1 MTKIKFC
8 GLKTLDDIF
17 FVNEILPEYVGFV
30 FAPKSKRYV
39 TPAQVEKF
47 RGTLSEKICA
57 VGVFVNE
64 NFQTVAELLNA
75 GIIDA
80 AQLHGDEDDIYIKN
94 LRGMTKKIII
104 KAFQIKTA
112 EDITAAEKSLADF
125 ILADSGAGGGKV
137 FRITNS
143 ITHYA
148 LRITNCFVLLDAG
161 AGDGKVFDWTLIKNF
176 RQKYFL
182 AGGLTPENVGD
193 AIKLLKPF
201 AVDVSSG
208 IETDGKKDLKKMA
221 TFAEVVRRENL

>member
-8 GLKTLDDIF
+8 GLKTLDD
-17 FVNEILPEYVGFV
+17 VYVANELSPEFVGFV
-30 FAPKSKRYV
+30 FAPKSKRHV

-75 GIIDA
+75 GIIDI
-80 AQLHGDEDDIYIKN
+80 AQLHGGEDADYISRLRALTTKPLIKAVRFDAIKN
-94 LRGMTKKIII
+94 S
-104 KAFQIKTA
+104 
-112 EDITAAEKSLADF
+112 DADF
-125 ILADSGAGGGKV
+125 
-137 FRITNS
+137 
-143 ITHYA
+143 
-148 LRITNCFVLLDAG
+148 LLIDAG

>member
-1 MTKIKFC
+1 MSKIKFC

-17 FVNEILPEYVGFV
+17 FANELLPEYVGFV
-30 FAPKSKRYV
+30 FAPKSKRFIA
-39 TPAQVEKF
+39 PAQAKKF
-47 RGTLSEKICA
+47 RGALSEKILA

-64 NFQTVAELLNA
+64 KLPIVAELLNA

-137 FRITNS
+137 F
-143 ITHYA
+143 
-148 LRITNCFVLLDAG
+148 
-161 AGDGKVFDWTLIKNF
+161 DWNLVKNLS
-176 RQKYFL
+176 RKYFL
-182 AGGLTPENVGD
+182 AGGLTPENVGG
-193 AIKLLKPF
+193 AIKILKPF

-208 IETDGKKDLKKMA
+208 IETDGKKDFNKMA